1 MPLKNIFL
9 QKKIYLALLLTNFLY
24 SQNTINLDVDNDL
37 YFAKDFYY
45 SSGIFLTY
53 SKFAKSKNEKALIN
67 HFTIGQEIYTPSSPF
82 FIKDEA
88 DPIKYDYPYSG
99 WLFFKYKNQRVLTDT
114 SSLSLSGKLGITGT
128 ASLAKGMQNLYHRL
142 FLNLQELEW
151 NAQMPQE
158 VHLNFLI
165 NYFKGFN
172 VEENVNLE
180 TKLFSEVGTYQIKT
194 GLDVG
199 IMIGLLDSFHFFD
212 NIMNMKQNK
221 LSFYLGTRQEY
232 YFHDFNIEGSL
243 FNDNASLTMKSK
255 KYRNIIQVGL
265 LQRLNKFQILT
276 TFNSMSQDNYKQRF
290 QRHPYL
296 KISITYLLD

>member
-1 MPLKNIFL
+1 LPLKNILL
-9 QKKIYLALLLTNFLY
+9 QKKIYLALLFTNFLY

-114 SSLSLSGKLGITGT
+114 SSLSLSGKLGITGS

-212 NIMNMKQNK
+212 NIINMKQNK

>member
-1 MPLKNIFL
+1 MPLKNILL
-9 QKKIYLALLLTNFLY
+9 QKKICLALLFTNFLY

-114 SSLSLSGKLGITGT
+114 SSLSLSGKLGITGS

-142 FLNLQELEW
+142 VLNLPDLLW

-158 VHLNFLI
+158 AHLNFLI

-212 NIMNMKQNK
+212 NIINMKQNK

-243 FNDNASLTMKSK
+243 FNDNAPLTMKSK
-255 KYRNIIQVGL
+255 NYRNIIQVGL

-290 QRHPYL
+290 SRHPYL

>member
-1 MPLKNIFL
+1 LPLKNIFL

-53 SKFAKSKNEKALIN
+53 SKFAKSKNEKSLIN

-99 WLFFKYKNQRVLTDT
+99 WLFFKYKNQRALTDT

-165 NYFKGFN
+165 NYFKGFS
-172 VEENVNLE
+172 VEKNVNLE

-199 IMIGLLDSFHFFD
+199 IMIGLLDSFHFFE

>member
-1 MPLKNIFL
+1 MPLKNIL
-9 QKKIYLALLLTNFLY
+9 LPKKIYLAVLLTNFLY

-53 SKFAKSKNEKALIN
+53 SKFAKSKNEKSLIN

-99 WLFFKYKNQRVLTDT
+99 WLFFKYKNQRALTDT

-199 IMIGLLDSFHFFD
+199 IMIGLLDSFHFFE

>member
-53 SKFAKSKNEKALIN
+53 SKFAKSKNEKSLIN

-99 WLFFKYKNQRVLTDT
+99 WLFFKYKNQRALTDT

-165 NYFKGFN
+165 NYFKGFS
-172 VEENVNLE
+172 VEKNVNLE

-199 IMIGLLDSFHFFD
+199 IMIGLLDSFHFFE

-221 LSFYLGTRQEY
+221 LSF
-232 YFHDFNIEGSL
+232 
-243 FNDNASLTMKSK
+243 
-255 KYRNIIQVGL
+255 
-265 LQRLNKFQILT
+265 
-276 TFNSMSQDNYKQRF
+276 
-290 QRHPYL
+290 
-296 KISITYLLD
+296 

>member
-1 MPLKNIFL
+1 MPLKNIL
-9 QKKIYLALLLTNFLY
+9 LPKKIYLAVLFTNFLY

-67 HFTIGQEIYTPSSPF
+67 HFTIGQEIYTPSSQF
-82 FIKDEA
+82 FIKDEVY
-88 DPIKYDYPYSG
+88 PRKYDYPYSG
-99 WLFFKYKNQRVLTDT
+99 WLFFKYKNQRALTDT
-114 SSLSLSGKLGITGT
+114 SSLSLSGKLGITGS

-142 FLNLQELEW
+142 ALNLPDLLW

>member
-1 MPLKNIFL
+1 LPLKNIL
-9 QKKIYLALLLTNFLY
+9 LPKKIYLAVLLTNFLY

-67 HFTIGQEIYTPSSPF
+67 HFTIGQEIYTPSSQF
-82 FIKDEA
+82 FIKDEV
-88 DPIKYDYPYSG
+88 DPRKYDYPYSG
-99 WLFFKYKNQRVLTDT
+99 WLFFKYKNQRALTDT
-114 SSLSLSGKLGITGT
+114 SSLSLSGKLGITGS
-128 ASLAKGMQNLYHRL
+128 ASLARGMQNIYHRL

-172 VEENVNLE
+172 VEKNVNLE

-199 IMIGLLDSFHFFD
+199 IMIGFLDSFHFFD
-212 NIMNMKQNK
+212 NIINMKQNK
-221 LSFYLGTRQEY
+221 LSFYIGTRQEY

-290 QRHPYL
+290 SRHPYL

>member
-53 SKFAKSKNEKALIN
+53 SKFAKSKNEKSLIN

-165 NYFKGFN
+165 NYFKGFS
-172 VEENVNLE
+172 VEKNVNLE

-199 IMIGLLDSFHFFD
+199 IMIGLLDSFHFFE

>member
-1 MPLKNIFL
+1 LPLKNIL
-9 QKKIYLALLLTNFLY
+9 LPKKIYLAVLFTNFLY

-67 HFTIGQEIYTPSSPF
+67 HFTIGQEIYTPSSQF
-82 FIKDEA
+82 FIKDEVY
-88 DPIKYDYPYSG
+88 PRKYDYPYSG
-99 WLFFKYKNQRVLTDT
+99 WLFFKYKNQRALTDT
-114 SSLSLSGKLGITGT
+114 SSLSLSGKLGITGS

-142 FLNLQELEW
+142 ALNLPDLLW

-265 LQRLNKFQILT
+265 LQRLKKFQILT

>member
-67 HFTIGQEIYTPSSPF
+67 HFTIGQEIYTPSSQF

-114 SSLSLSGKLGITGT
+114 SSLSLSGKLGITGS

>member
-1 MPLKNIFL
+1 MPLKNIL
-9 QKKIYLALLLTNFLY
+9 LPKKIYLAVLLTNFLY

-67 HFTIGQEIYTPSSPF
+67 HFTIGQEIYTPSSQF
-82 FIKDEA
+82 FIKDEV
-88 DPIKYDYPYSG
+88 DPRKYDYPYSG
-99 WLFFKYKNQRVLTDT
+99 WLFFKYKNQRALTDT
-114 SSLSLSGKLGITGT
+114 SSLSLSGKLGITGS
-128 ASLAKGMQNLYHRL
+128 ASLAKGMQNLYHQL
-142 FLNLQELEW
+142 FLNLPDLLW

-221 LSFYLGTRQEY
+221 LSFYIGTRQEY

>member
-1 MPLKNIFL
+1 LPLKNIFL

-53 SKFAKSKNEKALIN
+53 SKFAKSKNEKSLIN

-99 WLFFKYKNQRVLTDT
+99 WLFFKYKNQRALTDT

-199 IMIGLLDSFHFFD
+199 IMIGLLDSFHFFE

>member
-53 SKFAKSKNEKALIN
+53 SKFAKSKNEKSLIN

-99 WLFFKYKNQRVLTDT
+99 WLFFKYKNQRALTDT
-114 SSLSLSGKLGITGT
+114 SSLSLSGKLGITGS
-128 ASLAKGMQNLYHRL
+128 ASLARGMQNIYHRL

-165 NYFKGFN
+165 NYFKGFS
-172 VEENVNLE
+172 VEKNVNLE

-199 IMIGLLDSFHFFD
+199 IMIGLLDSFHFFE

>member
-53 SKFAKSKNEKALIN
+53 SKFAKSKNEKSLIN

-99 WLFFKYKNQRVLTDT
+99 WLFFKYKNQRALTDT

-199 IMIGLLDSFHFFD
+199 IMIGLLDSFHFFE

>member
-1 MPLKNIFL
+1 MPLKNIL
-9 QKKIYLALLLTNFLY
+9 LPKKIYLAVLLTNFLY

-67 HFTIGQEIYTPSSPF
+67 HFTIGQEIYTPSSQF
-82 FIKDEA
+82 FIKDEV
-88 DPIKYDYPYSG
+88 DPRKYDYPYSG
-99 WLFFKYKNQRVLTDT
+99 WLFFKYKNQRALTDT
-114 SSLSLSGKLGITGT
+114 SSLSLSGKLGITGS
-128 ASLAKGMQNLYHRL
+128 ASLARGMQNIYHRL

-172 VEENVNLE
+172 VEKNVNLE

-199 IMIGLLDSFHFFD
+199 IMIGFLDSFHFFD
-212 NIMNMKQNK
+212 NIINMKQNK
-221 LSFYLGTRQEY
+221 LSFYIGTRQEY

>member
-1 MPLKNIFL
+1 MPLKNIL
-9 QKKIYLALLLTNFLY
+9 LPKKIYLALLLTNFLY

>member
-1 MPLKNIFL
+1 MPLKNILL
-9 QKKIYLALLLTNFLY
+9 QKKICLALLFTNFLY
-24 SQNTINLDVDNDL
+24 NQNTINLDVDNDL

-99 WLFFKYKNQRVLTDT
+99 WLFFKYKNQRALTDT
-114 SSLSLSGKLGITGT
+114 SSLSLSGKLGITGS

-172 VEENVNLE
+172 VEKNVNLE

-199 IMIGLLDSFHFFD
+199 IMIGFLDSFHFFD
-212 NIMNMKQNK
+212 NIINMKQNK

-290 QRHPYL
+290 SRHPYL

>member
-1 MPLKNIFL
+1 MLLKNIFL

-67 HFTIGQEIYTPSSPF
+67 HFTIGQEIYTPSSQF

>member
-1 MPLKNIFL
+1 MPLKNIL
-9 QKKIYLALLLTNFLY
+9 LPKKIYLALLLTNFLY

-290 QRHPYL
+290 SRHPYL

>member
-1 MPLKNIFL
+1 MPLKNIL
-9 QKKIYLALLLTNFLY
+9 LPKKIYLAVLLTNFLY

>member
-53 SKFAKSKNEKALIN
+53 SKFAKSKNEKSLIN
-67 HFTIGQEIYTPSSPF
+67 HFTIGQEIYTPSSQF
-82 FIKDEA
+82 FIKDEV
-88 DPIKYDYPYSG
+88 DPRKYDYPYSG
-99 WLFFKYKNQRVLTDT
+99 WLFFKYKNQRALTDT
-114 SSLSLSGKLGITGT
+114 SSLSLSGKLGITGS
-128 ASLAKGMQNLYHRL
+128 ASLARGMQNLYHRL

-172 VEENVNLE
+172 VEKNVNLE

-212 NIMNMKQNK
+212 NIINMKQNK

>member
-1 MPLKNIFL
+1 MPLKNIL
-9 QKKIYLALLLTNFLY
+9 LPKKIYLAVLLTNFLY

-114 SSLSLSGKLGITGT
+114 SSLSLSGKLGITGS

-172 VEENVNLE
+172 VEKNVNLE

-212 NIMNMKQNK
+212 NIINMKQNK

>member
-1 MPLKNIFL
+1 MPLKNIL
-9 QKKIYLALLLTNFLY
+9 LPKKIYLAVLFTNFLY

-67 HFTIGQEIYTPSSPF
+67 HFTIGQEIYTPSSQF
-82 FIKDEA
+82 FIKDEVY
-88 DPIKYDYPYSG
+88 PRKYDYPYSG
-99 WLFFKYKNQRVLTDT
+99 WLFFKYKNQRALTDT
-114 SSLSLSGKLGITGT
+114 SSLSLSGKLGITGS

-142 FLNLQELEW
+142 ALNLPDLLW

-194 GLDVG
+194 GLDIG

>member
-1 MPLKNIFL
+1 MPLKNIL
-9 QKKIYLALLLTNFLY
+9 LPKKIYLAVLFTNFLY

-67 HFTIGQEIYTPSSPF
+67 HFTIAQEIYTPSSQF
-82 FIKDEA
+82 FRKDEVE
-88 DPIKYDYPYSG
+88 PRKYDYPYSG
-99 WLFFKYKNQRVLTDT
+99 WLFFKYKNQRALTDT
-114 SSLSLSGKLGITGT
+114 SSLSLSGKLGITGS

>member
-1 MPLKNIFL
+1 MPLKNIL
-9 QKKIYLALLLTNFLY
+9 LPKKIYLAVLLTNFLY

-67 HFTIGQEIYTPSSPF
+67 HFTIGQEIYTPSSQF
-82 FIKDEA
+82 FIKDEV
-88 DPIKYDYPYSG
+88 DPRKYDYPYSG
-99 WLFFKYKNQRVLTDT
+99 WLFFKYKNQRALTDT
-114 SSLSLSGKLGITGT
+114 SSLSLSGKLGITGS
-128 ASLAKGMQNLYHRL
+128 ASLARGMQNIYHRL

-212 NIMNMKQNK
+212 NIINMKQNK
-221 LSFYLGTRQEY
+221 LSFYIGTRQEY

>member
-1 MPLKNIFL
+1 MPLKNIL
-9 QKKIYLALLLTNFLY
+9 LPKKIYLAVLLTNFLY

-172 VEENVNLE
+172 VEKNVNLE

>member
-99 WLFFKYKNQRVLTDT
+99 WLFFKYKNQRIGV
-114 SSLSLSGKLGITGT
+114 
-128 ASLAKGMQNLYHRL
+128 
-142 FLNLQELEW
+142 
-151 NAQMPQE
+151 
-158 VHLNFLI
+158 
-165 NYFKGFN
+165 
-172 VEENVNLE
+172 
-180 TKLFSEVGTYQIKT
+180 IK
-194 GLDVG
+194 
-199 IMIGLLDSFHFFD
+199 
-212 NIMNMKQNK
+212 
-221 LSFYLGTRQEY
+221 
-232 YFHDFNIEGSL
+232 
-243 FNDNASLTMKSK
+243 
-255 KYRNIIQVGL
+255 
-265 LQRLNKFQILT
+265 
-276 TFNSMSQDNYKQRF
+276 
-290 QRHPYL
+290 
-296 KISITYLLD
+296 

>member
-1 MPLKNIFL
+1 LPLKNIL
-9 QKKIYLALLLTNFLY
+9 LPKKIYLAVLLTNFLY

-67 HFTIGQEIYTPSSPF
+67 HFTIGQEIYTPSSQF
-82 FIKDEA
+82 FIKDEV
-88 DPIKYDYPYSG
+88 DPRKYDYPYSG
-99 WLFFKYKNQRVLTDT
+99 WLFFKYKNQRALTDT
-114 SSLSLSGKLGITGT
+114 SSLSLSGKLGITGS
-128 ASLAKGMQNLYHRL
+128 ASLAKGMQNLYHQL
-142 FLNLQELEW
+142 FLNLPDLLW

-172 VEENVNLE
+172 VEKNVNLE

-199 IMIGLLDSFHFFD
+199 IMIGFLDSFHFFD
-212 NIMNMKQNK
+212 NIINMKQNK
-221 LSFYLGTRQEY
+221 LSFYIGTRQEY

-290 QRHPYL
+290 SRHPYL

>member
-1 MPLKNIFL
+1 MPLKNIL
-9 QKKIYLALLLTNFLY
+9 LPKKIYLAVLLTNFLY

-67 HFTIGQEIYTPSSPF
+67 HFTIGQEIYTPSSQF
-82 FIKDEA
+82 FIKDEV
-88 DPIKYDYPYSG
+88 DPRKYDYPYSG
-99 WLFFKYKNQRVLTDT
+99 WLFFKYKNQRALTDT
-114 SSLSLSGKLGITGT
+114 SSLSLSGKLGITGS

>member
-1 MPLKNIFL
+1 MPLKNIL
-9 QKKIYLALLLTNFLY
+9 LPKKIYLAVLLTNFLY

-172 VEENVNLE
+172 VEKNVNLE

-212 NIMNMKQNK
+212 NIINMKQNK

>member
-1 MPLKNIFL
+1 MPLKNIL
-9 QKKIYLALLLTNFLY
+9 LPKKIYLAVLLTNFLY

-67 HFTIGQEIYTPSSPF
+67 HFTIGQEIYTPSSQF
-82 FIKDEA
+82 FIKDEV
-88 DPIKYDYPYSG
+88 DPRKYDYPYSG
-99 WLFFKYKNQRVLTDT
+99 WLFFKYKNQRALTDT

-290 QRHPYL
+290 SRHPYL

>member
-9 QKKIYLALLLTNFLY
+9 QKKIYLAVLLTNFLY

-53 SKFAKSKNEKALIN
+53 SKFAKSKNEKSLIN

-99 WLFFKYKNQRVLTDT
+99 WLFFKYKNQRALTDT
-114 SSLSLSGKLGITGT
+114 SSLSLSGKLGITGS
-128 ASLAKGMQNLYHRL
+128 ASLARGMQNIYHRL

-165 NYFKGFN
+165 NYFKGFS
-172 VEENVNLE
+172 VEKNVNLE

-199 IMIGLLDSFHFFD
+199 IMIGLLDSFHFFE

>member
-53 SKFAKSKNEKALIN
+53 SKFAKSKNEKSLIN
-67 HFTIGQEIYTPSSPF
+67 HFTIGQEIYTPSSQF
-82 FIKDEA
+82 FIKDEV
-88 DPIKYDYPYSG
+88 DPRKYDYPYSG
-99 WLFFKYKNQRVLTDT
+99 WLFFKYKNQRALTDT

-165 NYFKGFN
+165 NYFKGFS
-172 VEENVNLE
+172 VEKNVNLE

-199 IMIGLLDSFHFFD
+199 IMIGLLDSFHFFE